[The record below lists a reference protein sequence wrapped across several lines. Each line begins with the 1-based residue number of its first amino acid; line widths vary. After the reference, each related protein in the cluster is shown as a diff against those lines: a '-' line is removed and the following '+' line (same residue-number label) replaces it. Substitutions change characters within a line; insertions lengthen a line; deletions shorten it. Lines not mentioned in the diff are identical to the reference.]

1 MKKKTQTH
9 NILDTCSGT
18 TLCSRRNRPGDAS
31 LCQSAGHRNAVDYRT
46 GTFGKFDSFTSVT
59 LSHVLNA
66 SSTSAMKGA
75 KSLYAM
81 DMSPFRLSASP
92 PCRSQPPQRNKTE
105 KQHDVRAV
113 RGDRK
118 MDVPPTCRPRFLRRE
133 LASLKAMRPRRLR
146 GCPDALAKV
155 HAARLGMLYKAHSST
170 APRPAKYGQEFV
182 GSCRFSSCERFHR
195 EKNRSHG
202 LISIRLGRICREGWG
217 SSACHRS
224 HEKAL
229 TVSPRQ
235 RDSCWAKARLMLS
248 INCAARA
255 GL

>member
-118 MDVPPTCRPRFLRRE
+118 MDVPPTCRPRFFEKRAGKPQSDAAQTVKGLSRRIGKS
-133 LASLKAMRPRRLR
+133 ACRPSRHAIQSAQQHSPAP
-146 GCPDALAKV
+146 GKV
-155 HAARLGMLYKAHSST
+155 WTG
-170 APRPAKYGQEFV
+170 V
-182 GSCRFSSCERFHR
+182 CRFVPVQFLR
-195 EKNRSHG
+195 
-202 LISIRLGRICREGWG
+202 
-217 SSACHRS
+217 
-224 HEKAL
+224 
-229 TVSPRQ
+229 TVSPRKE
-235 RDSCWAKARLMLS
+235 SFAWAHIDTFGAYLS
-248 INCAARA
+248 R
-255 GL
+255 GLGVKRMPPFT